1 MSQPGPQLR
10 DIHMPA
16 DPSWWPPA
24 PGWWIV
30 FAIALGLL
38 AWLVIRLKRRAS
50 RRRWQRSILD
60 ELTRISASEVARAD
74 SSRLLA
80 ELSQLLRRAS
90 RLVDAGA
97 PSLRGEAWLKFL
109 DSSIGGEEFAKGAGR
124 ILLEGPYQ
132 RETRVDADVLIDLV
146 RRWLSHAVEQQV
158 DHV

>member
-24 PGWWIV
+24 PGWWILC
-30 FAIALGLL
+30 AIALG
-38 AWLVIRLKRRAS
+38 ALVWMIVRLRRHAS

-60 ELTRISASEVARAD
+60 ELERISASEIVRRD

-90 RLVDAGA
+90 RLVDASA
-97 PSLRGEAWLKFL
+97 PSLRGEAWLQFL
-109 DSSIGGEEFAKGAGR
+109 DSSFEGDEFARGSGR

-132 RETRVDADVLIDLV
+132 RKTSVDADALIDLV
-146 RRWLSHAVEQQV
+146 RRWLRHTVEQRV